1 MPTPLDQEIRFY
13 NDNLADWLTRFKD
26 RFVLVKGDELIG
38 VYNTS
43 SEALAE
49 GARRFGLQ
57 SFLVRQVQEQ
67 QPDIYSRFS
76 TGDPSCRFST
86 SKSLRS
92 SQRLAE
98 IPPFI
103 HPRTICISMVRRSR

>member
-13 NDNLADWLTRFKD
+13 NDTLIDWLTRFRD
-26 RFVLVKGDELIG
+26 RFVLVKGGELIG
-38 VYNTS
+38 VYNTN

-67 QPDIYSRFS
+67 QPDVYIPALALGILRADYPHP
-76 TGDPSCRFST
+76 GPSARHSD
-86 SKSLRS
+86 
-92 SQRLAE
+92 
-98 IPPFI
+98 
-103 HPRTICISMVRRSR
+103 